1 MTLSTANCG
10 KWEVHGNSQQNSI
23 YRCILKGESSVLL
36 RLMVMTMLKKHVK
49 LANKTYFALIR
60 LESPCPPSPPPPRC
74 RILGHECLVVVLSL
88 LLLGALMQSR
98 GLDAKT
104 ALAAARSLY
113 VYDDVT
119 YVYDDVTYVYD
130 DAHSSMHKL
139 RSLPPGPY
147 FYVLLPCMCSMYALY
162 ARLTCVPHMYA
173 LYACLVYVCLI

>member
-104 ALAAARSLY
+104 ALAAARSLFLC
-113 VYDDVT
+113 
-119 YVYDDVTYVYD
+119 
-130 DAHSSMHKL
+130 A
-139 RSLPPGPY
+139 
-147 FYVLLPCMCSMYALY
+147 FALH
-162 ARLTCVPHMYA
+162 VQ
-173 LYACLVYVCLI
+173 YVCLICTPYMCASYVRLICMSCVCVSYMSNPQIPLGTNLNPNPKP